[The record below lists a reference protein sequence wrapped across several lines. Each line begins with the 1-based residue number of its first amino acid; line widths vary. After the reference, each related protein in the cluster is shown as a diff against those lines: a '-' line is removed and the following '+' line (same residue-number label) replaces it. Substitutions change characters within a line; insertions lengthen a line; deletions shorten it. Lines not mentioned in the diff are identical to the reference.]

1 VQFLKWNY
9 AFRLIMKKF
18 SNSFLTFLCCFFVGA
33 EGASNSV
40 AFGGISELDSGNL
53 RIVFTLD
60 QVALINSYALDDPSR
75 IVIDIKNSS
84 LKNPMNVGT
93 YSPIKLIRASEVS
106 NNVRIVIDLKGS
118 VFWKKPWQVTHKDR
132 VDLILEIKKDRS
144 ISKNI
149 RDIIVA
155 IDAGHGGKDPGAVG
169 KNLLEKDVTLLIA
182 KELERTLKNTAGY
195 RPVMIRQGDNFI
207 DLNDR
212 YQNARKLGADL
223 FVSIHADAFRL
234 SSVKGASVYVWS
246 EEASSITA
254 ANLSK
259 SELSRNPAVK
269 SKIGKLDIRDFDEDA
284 ARTIFQIAYEAKIEN
299 SIILA
304 EKILAQLKRDPFT
317 KMHKP
322 NVEFADFR
330 VLKSIDIPSVL
341 IESGFISNPDDAKRL
356 EGKAGRRMIA
366 RSIFLGIHN
375 YFKEKPKPNTFMT
388 SAPKSIE
395 YEIQKGDVISE
406 IAIRFG
412 VTINEIIQWNDLSN
426 KSIYPGQ
433 KIKIII

>member
-1 VQFLKWNY
+1 MKMINLRFLIGI
-9 AFRLIMKKF
+9 LCIF
-18 SNSFLTFLCCFFVGA
+18 SLSSEAANQVSF
-33 EGASNSV
+33 SD
-40 AFGGISELDSGNL
+40 ISELESGNL
-53 RIVFTLD
+53 KIVFNLD
-60 QVALINSYALDDPSR
+60 KVALINSYALDDPSR
-75 IVIDIKNSS
+75 IVID
-84 LKNPMNVGT
+84 LKDT
-93 YSPIKLIRASEVS
+93 ALAEPIKSESFSRIKKIRGSEVG
-106 NNVRIVIDLKGS
+106 NTTRIVIDLKGS
-118 VFWKKPWQVTHKDR
+118 VYWKKPWQVKHKDR
-132 VDLILEIKKDRS
+132 IDLVLEIKRNRK
-144 ISKNI
+144 ISSNL

-155 IDAGHGGKDPGAVG
+155 VDAGHGGRDPGSVG
-169 KNLLEKDVTLLIA
+169 KNILEKDVTLLIA
-182 KELERTLKNTAGY
+182 KELERTLKNTYGY
-195 RPVMIRQGDNFI
+195 KPVMIRPDDRYVGLD
-207 DLNDR
+207 DR

-223 FVSIHADAFRL
+223 FVSVHADGFRL

-254 ANLSK
+254 ATLSK
-259 SELSRNPAVK
+259 NKLTSSPEVK

-284 ARTIFQIAYEAKIEN
+284 ARTLYQIAYEAKIDN
-299 SIILA
+299 SVILA
-304 EKILAQLKRDPFT
+304 EKILEQLKKDPYT

-341 IESGFISNPDDAKRL
+341 IESGFITNPDDAKRL

-375 YFKEKPKPNTFMT
+375 YFKVKPKPNTFMA
-388 SAPKSIE
+388 SLPQYVE

-412 VTINEIIQWNDLSN
+412 VTIDEIINLNHLKN

-433 KIKIII
+433 VIKISI

>member
-1 VQFLKWNY
+1 
-9 AFRLIMKKF
+9 MKKF
-18 SNSFLTFLCCFFVGA
+18 NRSIFIILFCFFGQV
-33 EGASNSV
+33 EGASNRL
-40 AFGGISELDSGNL
+40 AFGNITELESGNL
-53 RIVFTLD
+53 RIVFTLE
-60 QVALINSYALDDPSR
+60 QVALINSYALDEPSR
-75 IVIDIKNSS
+75 IVIDVKNVN
-84 LKNPMNVGT
+84 LKNPIEAPKIL
-93 YSPIKLIRASEVS
+93 PIRLIRASEI
-106 NNVRIVIDLKGS
+106 NNSVRVVIDLKGS
-118 VFWKKPWQVTHKDR
+118 VFWKKPWQVKHKDR
-132 VDLILEIKKDRS
+132 VDLILELKREKTIDR
-144 ISKNI
+144 NL

-182 KELERTLKNTAGY
+182 KELERTLRDTAGY
-195 RPVMIRQGDNFI
+195 RPVMIRSDNRFI
-207 DLNDR
+207 ALDDR

-234 SSVKGASVYVWS
+234 SSVKGSSVYVWS

-254 ANLSK
+254 ENLSK
-259 SELSRNPAVK
+259 AELTKNPEVG
-269 SKIGKLDIRDFDEDA
+269 SKIGKLDVRDFDEDA
-284 ARTIFQIAYEAKIEN
+284 ARTIFQIAYEAKIIN
-299 SIILA
+299 STLLA
-304 EKILAQLKRDPFT
+304 EKIIQQMKRDPFT

-322 NVEFADFR
+322 GVEFADFR

-388 SAPKSIE
+388 DSPKNIE
-395 YEIQKGDVISE
+395 YQIQKGDVVSE

-412 VTINEIIQWNDLSN
+412 VTINEIILWNNLNN

-433 KIKIII
+433 KIKIFI

>member
-1 VQFLKWNY
+1 MKTFNQ
-9 AFRLIMKKF
+9 RLLVAIFCFFMVGSEAANRVSF
-18 SNSFLTFLCCFFVGA
+18 SN
-33 EGASNSV
+33 
-40 AFGGISELDSGNL
+40 ISELASGNL
-53 RIVFTLD
+53 KIVFHLD

-75 IVIDIKNSS
+75 IVID
-84 LKNPMNVGT
+84 LKNVKLAGSISTKPL
-93 YSPIKLIRASEVS
+93 SPIKLIRASEFGE
-106 NNVRIVIDLKGS
+106 NVRIVIDLKGS
-118 VFWKKPWQVTHKDR
+118 VYWKKPWQVKYKDR
-132 VDLILEIKKDRS
+132 VDLILEIKRDRA
-144 ISKNI
+144 ISKNL

-155 IDAGHGGKDPGAVG
+155 IDAGHGGRDPGAVG

-182 KELERTLKNTAGY
+182 KELERTLKDTAGY
-195 RPVMIRQGDNFI
+195 KPVMIRPDDRFVGLKN
-207 DLNDR
+207 R
-212 YQNARKLGADL
+212 YQKARKLGADL
-223 FVSIHADAFRL
+223 FVSIHADGFRL

-254 ANLSK
+254 ENLSK
-259 SELSRNPAVK
+259 SELTKNPEVK
-269 SKIGKLDIRDFDEDA
+269 SKIGKLDVRDFDEDA
-284 ARTIFQIAYEAKIEN
+284 ARTLFQIAYEAKIEN
-299 SIILA
+299 SIILG
-304 EKILAQLKRDPFT
+304 EKILAELKRDPYT

-375 YFKEKPKPNTFMT
+375 YFKEKPKPNTFMN
-388 SAPKSIE
+388 PIPQFVE

-412 VTINEIIQWNDLSN
+412 VTIEEIINWNRLKN

-433 KIKIII
+433 KLQISI

>member
-1 VQFLKWNY
+1 
-9 AFRLIMKKF
+9 MKIF
-18 SNSFLTFLCCFFVGA
+18 SRKLLLGIFCFFIVNS
-33 EGASNSV
+33 EASNK
-40 AFGGISELDSGNL
+40 ISFAEIVELSSGNL
-53 RIVFTLD
+53 KIVFHLD

-75 IVIDIKNSS
+75 IVIDLKNTSLNSS
-84 LKNPMNVGT
+84 INAQALT
-93 YSPIKLIRASEVS
+93 PIKLVRASEVEK
-106 NNVRIVIDLKGS
+106 NVRLVIDLKGS
-118 VFWKKPWQVTHKDR
+118 VYWKKPWQIKRKDR
-132 VDLILEIKKDRS
+132 VDLILEIRRDRT
-144 ISKNI
+144 ISKNL

-155 IDAGHGGKDPGAVG
+155 IDAGHGGRDPGAVG

-182 KELERTLKNTAGY
+182 KGY
-195 RPVMIRQGDNFI
+195 KPVMIRPDDRFV
-207 DLNDR
+207 DLNTR

-223 FVSIHADAFRL
+223 FISIHADGFKL

-254 ANLSK
+254 ENLSK
-259 SELSRNPAVK
+259 KELTNNPEVK

-284 ARTIFQIAYEAKIEN
+284 ARTLFQIAYEAKIEN

-304 EKILAQLKRDPFT
+304 EKILTQLKKDPYT

-341 IESGFISNPDDAKRL
+341 VESGFISNPDDAKRL
-356 EGKAGRRMIA
+356 GGKKGRRMIA

-375 YFKEKPKPNTFMT
+375 YFKDKPKPNTFMN
-388 SAPKSIE
+388 PLPEFVE

-412 VTINEIIQWNDLSN
+412 VTIEEIIKWNKLNN
-426 KSIYPGQ
+426 KSIFPGQ
-433 KIKIII
+433 KIQIDI

>member
-1 VQFLKWNY
+1 MNPALEH
-9 AFRLIMKKF
+9 IMKII
-18 SNSFLTFLCCFFVGA
+18 NLRFLLGIFCIFTIALEAANRVSMG
-33 EGASNSV
+33 N
-40 AFGGISELDSGNL
+40 ISELDSGNL
-53 RIVFTLD
+53 KIVFNLD
-60 QVALINSYALDDPSR
+60 KVALINSYALDDPSR
-75 IVIDIKNSS
+75 IVIDLKDTSLNGLIKSES
-84 LKNPMNVGT
+84 FA
-93 YSPIKLIRASEVS
+93 PIKLIRASEVGDT
-106 NNVRIVIDLKGS
+106 VRIVIDLNGS
-118 VFWKKPWQVTHKDR
+118 VYWKKPWQVKYKDR
-132 VDLILEIKKDRS
+132 IDLILEIKRDKK
-144 ISKNI
+144 ISKNL

-182 KELERTLKNTAGY
+182 KELERTLKNTNGY
-195 RPVMIRQGDNFI
+195 KPAMIRSGDEFVNL
-207 DLNDR
+207 DDR

-223 FVSIHADAFRL
+223 FVSIHADGFRL

-254 ANLSK
+254 ENLSK
-259 SELSRNPAVK
+259 KELSKNPAVK

-284 ARTIFQIAYEAKIEN
+284 ARTLFQIAYEAKIEN
-299 SIILA
+299 SVILA
-304 EKILAQLKRDPFT
+304 EKILAQLKRDPYT
-317 KMHKP
+317 KMHEP

-330 VLKSIDIPSVL
+330 VLKSIDIPSILV
-341 IESGFISNPDDAKRL
+341 ESGFITNPDDAKRL

-388 SAPKSIE
+388 VLPEYVE

-412 VTINEIIQWNDLSN
+412 VTIDEIINWNNLKN

-433 KIKIII
+433 VIQISI

>member
-1 VQFLKWNY
+1 
-9 AFRLIMKKF
+9 
-18 SNSFLTFLCCFFVGA
+18 
-33 EGASNSV
+33 
-40 AFGGISELDSGNL
+40 
-53 RIVFTLD
+53 VFTLD

-84 LKNPMNVGT
+84 LTNEINAGA
-93 YSPIKLIRASEVS
+93 YSPIKLIRASEVN

-118 VFWKKPWQVTHKDR
+118 VFWKKPWQVKHKDR

-144 ISKNI
+144 ISKNV

-195 RPVMIRQGDNFI
+195 RPVMIRQGDSFV

>member
-1 VQFLKWNY
+1 MKIFNQ
-9 AFRLIMKKF
+9 RLLVVTIFCFFMIGSEAANKVSF
-18 SNSFLTFLCCFFVGA
+18 SN
-33 EGASNSV
+33 
-40 AFGGISELDSGNL
+40 ISELASGNL
-53 RIVFTLD
+53 KIVFHLD

-75 IVIDIKNSS
+75 IVID
-84 LKNPMNVGT
+84 LKNVKLAGSISTKPL
-93 YSPIKLIRASEVS
+93 SPIKLIRASEFGE
-106 NNVRIVIDLKGS
+106 NVRIVVDLKGS
-118 VFWKKPWQVTHKDR
+118 VYWKKPWQVKYKDR
-132 VDLILEIKKDRS
+132 VDLILEIKRDQA
-144 ISKNI
+144 ISKNL

-155 IDAGHGGKDPGAVG
+155 IDAGHGGRDPGAVG

-182 KELERTLKNTAGY
+182 KELERTLKDTAGY
-195 RPVMIRQGDNFI
+195 KPVMIRPDDRFVG
-207 DLNDR
+207 LNNR
-212 YQNARKLGADL
+212 YQKARKLGADL
-223 FVSIHADAFRL
+223 FVSIHADGFRL
-234 SSVKGASVYVWS
+234 SSVQGASVYVWS

-254 ANLSK
+254 ENLSK
-259 SELSRNPAVK
+259 SELTKNPEVK
-269 SKIGKLDIRDFDEDA
+269 SKIGKLDVRDFDEDA
-284 ARTIFQIAYEAKIEN
+284 ARTLFQIAYEAKIEN
-299 SIILA
+299 SIILG
-304 EKILAQLKRDPFT
+304 EKILAELKRDPYT

-375 YFKEKPKPNTFMT
+375 YFKEKPKPNTFMN
-388 SAPKSIE
+388 PLPQFVE

-412 VTINEIIQWNDLSN
+412 VTIKEIINWNKLKN

-433 KIKIII
+433 KIKISI

>member
-1 VQFLKWNY
+1 MKMINLRFLIGI
-9 AFRLIMKKF
+9 LCIF
-18 SNSFLTFLCCFFVGA
+18 SLSSEAANQVSF
-33 EGASNSV
+33 SD
-40 AFGGISELDSGNL
+40 ISELESGNL
-53 RIVFTLD
+53 KIVFNLD
-60 QVALINSYALDDPSR
+60 KVALINSYALDDPSR
-75 IVIDIKNSS
+75 IVID
-84 LKNPMNVGT
+84 LKDT
-93 YSPIKLIRASEVS
+93 ALAEPIKSESFSRIKKIRGSEVG
-106 NNVRIVIDLKGS
+106 NTTRIVIDLKGS
-118 VFWKKPWQVTHKDR
+118 VYWKKPWQVKNKDR
-132 VDLILEIKKDRS
+132 IDLVLEIKRDRK
-144 ISKNI
+144 ISSNL

-155 IDAGHGGKDPGAVG
+155 VDAGHGGRDPGSVG
-169 KNLLEKDVTLLIA
+169 KNILEKDVTLLIA
-182 KELERTLKNTAGY
+182 KELERTLKNTYGY
-195 RPVMIRQGDNFI
+195 KPVMIRPDDRYVGLD
-207 DLNDR
+207 DR

-223 FVSIHADAFRL
+223 FVSVHADGFRL

-254 ANLSK
+254 ATLSK
-259 SELSRNPAVK
+259 NKLTSSPEVK

-284 ARTIFQIAYEAKIEN
+284 ARTLYQIAYEAKIDN
-299 SIILA
+299 SVILA
-304 EKILAQLKRDPFT
+304 EKILEQLKKDPYT

-341 IESGFISNPDDAKRL
+341 IESGFITNPDDAKRL

-375 YFKEKPKPNTFMT
+375 YFKVKPKPNTFMA
-388 SAPKSIE
+388 SLPQYVE

-412 VTINEIIQWNDLSN
+412 VTIDEIINLNNLKN

-433 KIKIII
+433 VIKISI

>member
-1 VQFLKWNY
+1 
-9 AFRLIMKKF
+9 MKAINHQLLF
-18 SNSFLTFLCCFFVGA
+18 ILLCIFTLATEAANQISFDRIT
-33 EGASNSV
+33 
-40 AFGGISELDSGNL
+40 ELESGNL
-53 RIVFTLD
+53 KIVFNLD
-60 QVALINSYALDDPSR
+60 KVALINSYALDDPSR
-75 IVIDIKNSS
+75 IVID
-84 LKNPMNVGT
+84 LKNTSIKEPIE
-93 YSPIKLIRASEVS
+93 SRFFAPIKLIRANEIGNS
-106 NNVRIVIDLKGS
+106 VRVVLDLKGS
-118 VFWKKPWQVTHKDR
+118 VYWKKPWQVKHKDR
-132 VDLILEIKKDRS
+132 VDLILEIKRDRK
-144 ISKNI
+144 ISNNL

-155 IDAGHGGKDPGAVG
+155 IDAGHGGRDPGAVG
-169 KNLLEKDVTLLIA
+169 KNLLEKDVTLLIS
-182 KELERTLKNTAGY
+182 KELERTLKNTRGY
-195 RPVMIRQGDNFI
+195 IPIMIRPDDRYVNL
-207 DLNDR
+207 DDR

-223 FVSIHADAFRL
+223 FVSIHADAFSL

-254 ANLSK
+254 ETLSK
-259 SELSRNPAVK
+259 SKLSSSPEVK

-284 ARTIFQIAYEAKIEN
+284 ARTLYQIAYEAKIDN

-304 EKILAQLKRDPFT
+304 EKILEQLKRDPYT

-356 EGKAGRRMIA
+356 AGKPGRRMIA
-366 RSIFLGIHN
+366 RSVFLGIHN

-388 SAPKSIE
+388 SLPKYIE

-412 VTINEIIQWNDLSN
+412 VTIDEIINWNNLKN

-433 KIKIII
+433 IIQITI

>member
-1 VQFLKWNY
+1 
-9 AFRLIMKKF
+9 MKKL
-18 SNSFLTFLCCFFVGA
+18 SSIFLIFTCCFFA
-33 EGASNSV
+33 FLEAASNKVS
-40 AFGGISELDSGNL
+40 FGNISELASGNL
-53 RIVFTLD
+53 RIVFQLE

-75 IVIDIKNSS
+75 IVIDIKNAELASAINAS
-84 LKNPMNVGT
+84 AL
-93 YSPIKLIRASEVS
+93 SPIKSIRASEV
-106 NNVRIVIDLKGS
+106 NETVRVVIDLRGS
-118 VFWKKPWQVTHKDR
+118 VFWKKPWQVKHNDR
-132 VDLILEIKKDRS
+132 VDLILEIKRDKS
-144 ISKNI
+144 ISKNL

-169 KNLLEKDVTLLIA
+169 KNILEKDVTLLIA
-182 KELERTLKNTAGY
+182 RELERTLKNTAGY
-195 RPVMIRQGDNFI
+195 RPVMIRSGDNFV

-254 ANLSK
+254 ENLSK
-259 SELSRNPAVK
+259 SELSRNPAVQ

-388 SAPKSIE
+388 AAPKSVE

-412 VTINEIIQWNDLSN
+412 VTINEIIQWNNLSN

>member
-1 VQFLKWNY
+1 
-9 AFRLIMKKF
+9 MKKF
-18 SNSFLTFLCCFFVGA
+18 NRSIFIILFCFFGQV
-33 EGASNSV
+33 EGASNHL
-40 AFGGISELDSGNL
+40 AFGNITELESGNL
-53 RIVFTLD
+53 RIVFTLE
-60 QVALINSYALDDPSR
+60 QVALINSYALDEPSR
-75 IVIDIKNSS
+75 IVIDVKNVN
-84 LKNPMNVGT
+84 LKNPIEAPKIL
-93 YSPIKLIRASEVS
+93 PIRLIRASEI
-106 NNVRIVIDLKGS
+106 NNSVRVVIDLKGS
-118 VFWKKPWQVTHKDR
+118 VFWKKPWQVKRKDR
-132 VDLILEIKKDRS
+132 VDLILELKREKTIDR
-144 ISKNI
+144 NL

-182 KELERTLKNTAGY
+182 KELERTLRDTAGY
-195 RPVMIRQGDNFI
+195 RPVMIRSDNRFI
-207 DLNDR
+207 ALDDR

-234 SSVKGASVYVWS
+234 SSVKGSSVYVWS

-254 ANLSK
+254 ENLSK
-259 SELSRNPAVK
+259 AELTKNPEVG
-269 SKIGKLDIRDFDEDA
+269 SKIGKLDVRDFDEDA
-284 ARTIFQIAYEAKIEN
+284 ARTIFQIAYEAKIIN
-299 SIILA
+299 STLLA
-304 EKILAQLKRDPFT
+304 EKIIQQMKRDPFT

-322 NVEFADFR
+322 GVEFADFR

-388 SAPKSIE
+388 DSPKNIE
-395 YEIQKGDVISE
+395 YQIQKGDVVSE

-412 VTINEIIQWNDLSN
+412 VTINEIILWNNLNN

-433 KIKIII
+433 KIKIFI

>member
-1 VQFLKWNY
+1 MNQALK
-9 AFRLIMKKF
+9 LTMKAINRQLLFILLCILTLTTEAANKI
-18 SNSFLTFLCCFFVGA
+18 SFDRIT
-33 EGASNSV
+33 
-40 AFGGISELDSGNL
+40 ELESGNL
-53 RIVFTLD
+53 KIVFNLD
-60 QVALINSYALDDPSR
+60 KVALINSYALDDPSR
-75 IVIDIKNSS
+75 IVID
-84 LKNPMNVGT
+84 LKNTSIKEPIE
-93 YSPIKLIRASEVS
+93 SRFFAPIKLIRANEVGNS
-106 NNVRIVIDLKGS
+106 VRVVLDLKGS
-118 VFWKKPWQVTHKDR
+118 VYWKKPWQVKHKDR
-132 VDLILEIKKDRS
+132 VDLILEIKRDRK
-144 ISKNI
+144 ISNNL

-155 IDAGHGGKDPGAVG
+155 IDAGHGGRDPGAVG
-169 KNLLEKDVTLLIA
+169 KNLLEKDVTLLIS
-182 KELERTLKNTAGY
+182 KELERTLKNTRGY
-195 RPVMIRQGDNFI
+195 MPIMIRPDDRYVNL
-207 DLNDR
+207 DDR

-223 FVSIHADAFRL
+223 FVSIHADAFSL

-254 ANLSK
+254 ETLSK
-259 SELSRNPAVK
+259 SKLSSSPEVK

-284 ARTIFQIAYEAKIEN
+284 ARTLYQIAYEAKIDN
-299 SIILA
+299 SVILA
-304 EKILAQLKRDPFT
+304 EKILEQLKRDPYT

-356 EGKAGRRMIA
+356 AGKPGRRMIA
-366 RSIFLGIHN
+366 RSVFLGIHN

-388 SAPKSIE
+388 SLPKYIE

-412 VTINEIIQWNDLSN
+412 VTIDEIINWNNLKN

-433 KIKIII
+433 IIQITI

>member
-1 VQFLKWNY
+1 MKMINLRFLIGI
-9 AFRLIMKKF
+9 LCIF
-18 SNSFLTFLCCFFVGA
+18 SLSSEAANQVSF
-33 EGASNSV
+33 SD
-40 AFGGISELDSGNL
+40 ISELESGNL
-53 RIVFTLD
+53 KIVFNLD
-60 QVALINSYALDDPSR
+60 KVALINSYALDDPSR
-75 IVIDIKNSS
+75 IVID
-84 LKNPMNVGT
+84 LKDT
-93 YSPIKLIRASEVS
+93 ALAEPIKSESFSRIKKIRGSEAG
-106 NNVRIVIDLKGS
+106 NTTRIVIDLKGS
-118 VFWKKPWQVTHKDR
+118 VYWKKPWQVKHKDR
-132 VDLILEIKKDRS
+132 IDLVLEIKRDRK
-144 ISKNI
+144 ISSNL

-155 IDAGHGGKDPGAVG
+155 VDAGHGGRDPGSVG
-169 KNLLEKDVTLLIA
+169 KNILEKDVTLLIA
-182 KELERTLKNTAGY
+182 KELERTLKNTYGY
-195 RPVMIRQGDNFI
+195 KPVMIRPDDRYVGLD
-207 DLNDR
+207 DR

-223 FVSIHADAFRL
+223 FVSVHADGFRL

-254 ANLSK
+254 ATLSK
-259 SELSRNPAVK
+259 NKLTSSPEVK

-284 ARTIFQIAYEAKIEN
+284 ARTLYQIAYEAKIDN
-299 SIILA
+299 SVILA
-304 EKILAQLKRDPFT
+304 EKILEQLKKDPYT

-341 IESGFISNPDDAKRL
+341 IESGFITNPDDAKRL

-375 YFKEKPKPNTFMT
+375 YFKVKPKPNTFMA
-388 SAPKSIE
+388 SLPQYVE

-412 VTINEIIQWNDLSN
+412 VTIDEIINLNNLKN

-433 KIKIII
+433 VIKISI

>member
-1 VQFLKWNY
+1 MNQALK
-9 AFRLIMKKF
+9 LTMKAINHQLLF
-18 SNSFLTFLCCFFVGA
+18 ILLCIFTLVTEAANQISFDRIT
-33 EGASNSV
+33 
-40 AFGGISELDSGNL
+40 ELESGNL
-53 RIVFTLD
+53 KIVFNLD
-60 QVALINSYALDDPSR
+60 KVALINSYALDDPSR
-75 IVIDIKNSS
+75 IVID
-84 LKNPMNVGT
+84 LKNTSIKEPIESKFF
-93 YSPIKLIRASEVS
+93 SPIKLIRANEVGDL
-106 NNVRIVIDLKGS
+106 VRVVLDLKGS
-118 VFWKKPWQVTHKDR
+118 VYWKKPWQVKHKDR
-132 VDLILEIKKDRS
+132 VDLILEIKRDRK
-144 ISKNI
+144 ISNNL

-155 IDAGHGGKDPGAVG
+155 IDAGHGGRDPGAVG
-169 KNLLEKDVTLLIA
+169 KNLLEKDVTLLIS
-182 KELERTLKNTAGY
+182 KELERTLKNTRGY
-195 RPVMIRQGDNFI
+195 MPIMIRPDDRYVNL
-207 DLNDR
+207 DDR

-223 FVSIHADAFRL
+223 FVSIHADAFSL

-254 ANLSK
+254 ETLSK
-259 SELSRNPAVK
+259 SKLSSSPEVK

-284 ARTIFQIAYEAKIEN
+284 ARTLYQIAYEAKIDN
-299 SIILA
+299 SVILA
-304 EKILAQLKRDPFT
+304 EKILEQLKRDPYT

-356 EGKAGRRMIA
+356 AGKPGRRMIA
-366 RSIFLGIHN
+366 RSVFLGIHN

-388 SAPKSIE
+388 SLPKYIE

-412 VTINEIIQWNDLSN
+412 VTIDEIINWNNLKN

-433 KIKIII
+433 IIQITI

>member
-1 VQFLKWNY
+1 MR
-9 AFRLIMKKF
+9 RLSK
-18 SNSFLTFLCCFFVGA
+18 SFLMFLCCFFVGA
-33 EGASNSV
+33 EGASNKV
-40 AFGGISELDSGNL
+40 AFEKISELESGNL

-60 QVALINSYALDDPSR
+60 QVALVNSYALDDPSR
-75 IVIDIKNSS
+75 IVLDIKNSS
-84 LKNPMNVGT
+84 LRSSINEGS
-93 YSPIKLIRASEVS
+93 YSPIKVIRASEV
-106 NNVRIVIDLKGS
+106 NDNVRIVIDLKGS
-118 VFWKKPWQVTHKDR
+118 VFWKKPWQVKHKDR

-195 RPVMIRQGDNFI
+195 RPVMIRSGDNFV

-254 ANLSK
+254 ENLSK
-259 SELSRNPAVK
+259 SELSRNPAVE

-299 SIILA
+299 SVILA

-388 SAPKSIE
+388 AAPKSVE

-412 VTINEIIQWNDLSN
+412 VTISEIIQWNDLSN

>member
-1 VQFLKWNY
+1 MKIFNQ
-9 AFRLIMKKF
+9 RLLVTIFCFFMIGSEAANKVSF
-18 SNSFLTFLCCFFVGA
+18 SN
-33 EGASNSV
+33 
-40 AFGGISELDSGNL
+40 ISELASGNL
-53 RIVFTLD
+53 KIVFHLD

-75 IVIDIKNSS
+75 IVID
-84 LKNPMNVGT
+84 LKNVKLAGSISTKPLP
-93 YSPIKLIRASEVS
+93 PIKLIRASEFGE
-106 NNVRIVIDLKGS
+106 NVRIVIDLKGS
-118 VFWKKPWQVTHKDR
+118 VYWKKPWQVKYKDR
-132 VDLILEIKKDRS
+132 VDLILEIKRDQA
-144 ISKNI
+144 ISKNL

-155 IDAGHGGKDPGAVG
+155 IDAGHGGRDPGAVG

-182 KELERTLKNTAGY
+182 KELERTLKDTAGY
-195 RPVMIRQGDNFI
+195 KPVMIRPDDRFVG
-207 DLNDR
+207 LNNR
-212 YQNARKLGADL
+212 YQKARKLGADL
-223 FVSIHADAFRL
+223 FVSIHADGFRL
-234 SSVKGASVYVWS
+234 SSVQGASVYVWS

-254 ANLSK
+254 ENLSK
-259 SELSRNPAVK
+259 SELTKNPEVK
-269 SKIGKLDIRDFDEDA
+269 SKIGKLDVRDFDEDA
-284 ARTIFQIAYEAKIEN
+284 ARTLFQIAYEAKIEN
-299 SIILA
+299 SIILG
-304 EKILAQLKRDPFT
+304 EKILAELKRDPYT

-375 YFKEKPKPNTFMT
+375 YFKEKPKPNTFMN
-388 SAPKSIE
+388 PLPQFVE

-412 VTINEIIQWNDLSN
+412 VTIKEIINWNKLKN

-433 KIKIII
+433 KIKISI

>member
-1 VQFLKWNY
+1 MKIINLRFL
-9 AFRLIMKKF
+9 LGI
-18 SNSFLTFLCCFFVGA
+18 LCIFTLSIEA
-33 EGASNSV
+33 ANSV
-40 AFGGISELDSGNL
+40 SFKSISELESGNL
-53 RIVFTLD
+53 KIVFSLD
-60 QVALINSYALDDPSR
+60 KVALINSYALDDPSR
-75 IVIDIKNSS
+75 IVIDLKDVALAEQIKSGS
-84 LKNPMNVGT
+84 F
-93 YSPIKLIRASEVS
+93 SPIKLIRASEVG
-106 NNVRIVIDLKGS
+106 NTTRIVIDLKGS
-118 VFWKKPWQVTHKDR
+118 VYWKKPWQVKHKDR
-132 VDLILEIKKDRS
+132 IDLIIEIKRDRK
-144 ISKNI
+144 ISQNL

-155 IDAGHGGKDPGAVG
+155 IDAGHGGRDPGSVG
-169 KNLLEKDVTLLIA
+169 KNILEKDVTLLIA
-182 KELERTLKNTAGY
+182 RELERTLKNTYGY
-195 RPVMIRQGDNFI
+195 KPVMIRSDDRYVGLD
-207 DLNDR
+207 DR

-223 FVSIHADAFRL
+223 FISVHADGFRL

-254 ANLSK
+254 ATLSK
-259 SELSRNPAVK
+259 NKLTSSPEVK

-284 ARTIFQIAYEAKIEN
+284 ARTLYQIAYEAKIDN
-299 SIILA
+299 SVILG
-304 EKILAQLKRDPFT
+304 EKILEQLKRDPYT

-341 IESGFISNPDDAKRL
+341 VESGFITNPDDAKRL

-375 YFKEKPKPNTFMT
+375 YFKIKPKPNTFM
-388 SAPKSIE
+388 SSLPQYVE

-412 VTINEIIQWNDLSN
+412 VTIDEIINSNNLKN

-433 KIKIII
+433 VIQIFI